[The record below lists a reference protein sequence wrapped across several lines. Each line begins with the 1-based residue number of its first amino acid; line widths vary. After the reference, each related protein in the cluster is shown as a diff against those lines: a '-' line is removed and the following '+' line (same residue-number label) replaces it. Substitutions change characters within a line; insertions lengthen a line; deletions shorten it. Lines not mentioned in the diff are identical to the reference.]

1 MLKRAFIYFFT
12 EVYNILSFAIQ
23 FFKEM
28 FSPPFEF
35 METLMQSFSIGFK
48 SLPLVGVTALVMGIV
63 LVLQSRPALVEFGA
77 GSYVPSMAAVSIIRE
92 IGPMIT
98 GMVCAGNIGSSISA
112 ELGTMKVTEQIDAM
126 EVSGTNPFKYLVVTR
141 IIASTLII
149 PLLVV
154 YSDTVSLF
162 GSYLGAN
169 IKDDISLIAFFDGVF
184 EKLGFKDIFPS
195 LIKTFFFGFAIGL
208 VGCYKGYTTQKG
220 SEGVGKSANA
230 AVIISMLFVILID
243 MVAAQVSSIF
253 HLL

>member
-1 MLKRAFIYFFT
+1 MLYALKYFFT
-12 EVYNILSFAIQ
+12 EVYNIFFFAFR
-23 FFKEM
+23 FFKEL
-28 FSPPFEF
+28 FTLPFEF
-35 METLMQSFSIGFK
+35 TEILIQSFSLGFK
-48 SLPLVGVTALVMGIV
+48 SLLLIGITAFVMGIV

-126 EVSGTNPFKYLVVTR
+126 EVTGANPFKYLVVTR
-141 IIASTLII
+141 IVAATLVI

-154 YSDTVSLF
+154 YSDSVSLF

-169 IKDDISLIAFFDGVF
+169 IKDEISLISFFEDVF
-184 EKLGFKDIFPS
+184 EKLTFKDIIPS
-195 LIKTFFFGFAIGL
+195 LLKTFFFGFAIGL
-208 VGCYKGYTTQKG
+208 VGCYKGYTTLKG
-220 SEGVGKSANA
+220 SEGVGKSANT
-230 AVIISMLFVILID
+230 AVIVAMLFVILID

>member
-1 MLKRAFIYFFT
+1 MLRLGIKNIFI
-12 EVYNILSFAIQ
+12 EVYNIISFAIL
-23 FFKEM
+23 FFKEL
-28 FSPPFEF
+28 FTPPFEF
-35 METLMQSFSIGFK
+35 TEMLMQSFSIGFK
-48 SLPLVGVTALVMGIV
+48 SLPLVGVTAFVMGIV

-77 GSYVPSMAAVSIIRE
+77 GSYIPSMAAVSIIRE

-126 EVSGTNPFKYLVVTR
+126 EVSGTNPFKFLVVTR

-169 IKDDISLIAFFDGVF
+169 IKDEISLGLFFDDVF
-184 EKLGFKDIFPS
+184 EKLSFKDIMPS

-230 AVIISMLFVILID
+230 AVITSMLFVILID

-253 HLL
+253 HFL

>member
-1 MLKRAFIYFFT
+1 MVRELLKNIFIEVNDIIYF
-12 EVYNILSFAIQ
+12 AIR

-28 FSPPFEF
+28 IIPPYEF
-35 METLMQSFSIGFK
+35 TETLIQSFSIGFK
-48 SLPLVGVTALVMGIV
+48 SLPLVGITAFVMGIV

-77 GSYVPSMAAVSIIRE
+77 GSYIPSMAAVSIIRE
-92 IGPMIT
+92 VGPMIT

-141 IIASTLII
+141 IISCTLII

-162 GSYLGAN
+162 GSFLGAN
-169 IKDDISLIAFFDGVF
+169 IKDEISFKLFFEDVF
-184 EKLGFKDIFPS
+184 EKLSFKDILPS

-208 VGCYKGYTTQKG
+208 VGCYKGFTTKKG

-230 AVIISMLFVILID
+230 AVIIAMLFVILID